1 MVTQNVNLD
10 LVPPRFGRS
19 NVTVPCSQYDKD
31 FRVINFSIFNKNV
44 LFNIP
49 SGSVVTIRG
58 TKPQDN
64 TGFEYQCT
72 YSGNLVTFPIQEQVT
87 VYSGE
92 IPAELRITK
101 DGKII
106 GSANFN
112 FLVEPSPLLN
122 ETVVSETD
130 LPLLQEALNA
140 VDDVLA
146 YKNEAQQ
153 SAEDSEA
160 WAVGERNGEAVEDT
174 DPTYHNNSKYY
185 SEQAYASEQS
195 ASQSSAD
202 ALGYKNDAKDYRDDA
217 LSYKNLA
224 EGYKNDAYDY
234 KELAKGYKDN
244 AYASEVN
251 AKASEDNAKSS
262 EDNALSYKND
272 AKTYRDEAYGFK
284 NDASGYSS
292 DALGYKNEA
301 KGYRDEA
308 YGFKNEASQSKTDAK
323 SYRDDALQYKND
335 ASGYKDD
342 ASASATSASTN
353 ALKSEGFAVGK
364 QNGTDVSS
372 GSPYFENNSKYYSEQ
387 AEASYNSTLALA
399 DTYAQKDG
407 VYPKLI
413 AGGII
418 ESEIKDEEFTY
429 QQTEHTGIANLNSI
443 KGNTLVWNQLC
454 PIPSASASTTVNDV
468 TITDNRDGS
477 FTLNGTA
484 SANGNFVIASNVPT
498 PIGHKFLIKGYVKV
512 GSNTGF
518 MGLAGLNI
526 DSGSGG
532 IWTNNLTYSQLN
544 ARIEI
549 KSGDTFNNTKMIPQY
564 FDLTSMF
571 GSGNEPTIAEFTSL
585 FPLPYYAYNT
595 GSLLSFTGT
604 GIKTVGFNQWDE
616 EWEVGDIDFTT
627 GQNASASTRWRTKN
641 YISIMPNTTYYCRAV
656 DVGQFLSIRARY
668 YDADKNYIGAN
679 DGNGENTN
687 TNYTFKTPQ
696 NAHYMRFTPNNSD
709 IPKGTKICI
718 NISSSKNGTYEPY
731 TTSTLSLPIST
742 YFPTGMKSVPNDGG
756 GTIYDE
762 LTPTR
767 AITRIGAINLG
778 VRDWTKN
785 NSRFNTV
792 NAISDIF
799 KIASPSVKCRC
810 ALYTSDTGA
819 SSRSVD
825 KSICIAN
832 NGFVYIYDTSFTGDA
847 DAFKTAMSDVYL
859 FYELAT
865 ESSVDVD
872 LDLTYRTYEGGTE
885 QLLPINTDE
894 PTTSPLKVNVEFD
907 FDENLNARIDK
918 MLNCLAQVETSPT
931 THAYSSGDYLMYN
944 YQLYKVTSSIAVGGT
959 LTVGTNISATTVMSE
974 LISLT
979 A

>member
-19 NVTVPCSQYDKD
+19 NVTVSCSQYDKD

-64 TGFEYQCT
+64 TGFEYQCSF
-72 YSGNLVTFPIQEQVT
+72 SGNLVTFPIQDQVT

-146 YKNEAQQ
+146 YRNEAEA
-153 SAEDSEA
+153 SALDSEA
-160 WAVGERNGEAVEDT
+160 WAVGERDGEAVEDT

-185 SEQAYASEQS
+185 AEQS
-195 ASQSSAD
+195 ATSESNAQQYSLD

-234 KELAKGYKDN
+234 KELAKGYKDD

-251 AKASEDNAKSS
+251 AKASEDNAKDYKDLA
-262 EDNALSYKND
+262 EGYKND

-292 DALGYKNEA
+292 DALGYKNEAKGYRDDAYSYKTDANTYKGEA

-342 ASASATSASTN
+342 ASASATSSSN
-353 ALKSEGFAVGK
+353 SALKSEGFAVGQ
-364 QNGTDVSS
+364 QNGTDVTS
-372 GSPYFENNSKYYSEQ
+372 GSPYYENNAKYYSEE
-387 AEASYNSTLALA
+387 AEESYNSTLAL
-399 DTYAQKDG
+399 TGTFAQKDG

-418 ESEIKDEEFTY
+418 ESEVKDEEFTY
-429 QQTEHTGIANLNSI
+429 QSTEHTGIANLNSI
-443 KGNTLVWNQLC
+443 KGNTLVWNQLV
-454 PIPSASASTTVNDV
+454 ANDTTSVTLTSGHIFV
-468 TITDNRDGS
+468 TIINGTFTRVNGTGHSVSVTGGTDN
-477 FTLNGTA
+477 
-484 SANGNFVIASNVPT
+484 V
-498 PIGHKFLIKGYVKV
+498 
-512 GSNTGF
+512 
-518 MGLAGLNI
+518 
-526 DSGSGG
+526 
-532 IWTNNLTYSQLN
+532 
-544 ARIEI
+544 
-549 KSGDTFNNTKMIPQY
+549 
-564 FDLTSMF
+564 FDLTKMF
-571 GSGNEPTIAEFTSL
+571 GSGNEPTLDQFRFLYSL
-585 FPLPYYAYNT
+585 SYYKNNT

-604 GIKTVGFNQWDE
+604 GIKVTGFNQWDG
-616 EWEVGDIDFTT
+616 EWEVGNISNIT
-627 GQNASASTRWRTKN
+627 GEDSSNSSRIRSVG
-641 YISIMPNTTYYCRAV
+641 YIPVFPNTTYYVKAPSGKS
-656 DVGQFLSIRARY
+656 VGLRY
-668 YDADKNYIGAN
+668 YDASKTFISASSVNN
-679 DGNGENTN
+679 DART
-687 TNYTFKTPQ
+687 TPS
-696 NAHYMRFTPNNSD
+696 NCHYLRFTVVDYSAYVEGD
-709 IPKGTKICI
+709 ICI

-742 YFPTGMKSVPNDGG
+742 YFPTGMKSAGSGANRV
-756 GTIYDE
+756 YDE
-762 LTPTR
+762 LTEEKVITRVGTR
-767 AITRIGAINLG
+767 AY
-778 VRDWTKN
+778 
-785 NSRFNTV
+785 
-792 NAISDIF
+792 
-799 KIASPSVKCRC
+799 ASGDE
-810 ALYTSDTGA
+810 SDTTVTTDGTNTNYA
-819 SSRSVD
+819 L
-825 KSICIAN
+825 
-832 NGFVYIYDTSFTGDA
+832 TTP
-847 DAFKTAMSDVYL
+847 
-859 FYELAT
+859 T
-865 ESSVDVD
+865 EVDVD

-894 PTTSPLKVNVEFD
+894 PTTSPISVNVEFD
-907 FDENLNARIDK
+907 FDENLNARIEK
-918 MLNCLAQVETSPT
+918 MLGCLAQVETSPT

-944 YQLYKVTSSIAVGGT
+944 YQLYKVTSSISVGGT
-959 LTVGTNISATTVMSE
+959 LTVGTNITATTVMSE

>member
-308 YGFKNEASQSKTDAK
+308 YGFRNDANTYQGEAKGYRDEAYGFKNEASQSKTDAK

-443 KGNTLVWNQLC
+443 KGNTLVWNQLVSNGDFSNGSTDFK
-454 PIPSASASTTVNDV
+454 PISSVQTSAISVSNGVATVTQAVESLSNISSMGISRATGKEITLTQNHVYITHVSLMASKQFNVYFAPTYGTYVGAEANTWKTFTVVWKKTNSTSASGVYWSIHNYQD
-468 TITDNRDGS
+468 
-477 FTLNGTA
+477 FE
-484 SANGNFVIASNVPT
+484 
-498 PIGHKFLIKGYVKV
+498 
-512 GSNTGF
+512 
-518 MGLAGLNI
+518 
-526 DSGSGG
+526 
-532 IWTNNLTYSQLN
+532 Q
-544 ARIEI
+544 
-549 KSGDTFNNTKMIPQY
+549 GDTFNMKNYYIC
-564 FDLTSMF
+564 DLTQMF
-571 GSGNEPTIAEFTSL
+571 GSTEADEILAMETAHAGDGVAYFRKLYSL
-585 FPLPYYAYNT
+585 SYYKNNT

-604 GIKTVGFNQWDE
+604 GIKVT
-616 EWEVGDIDFTT
+616 
-627 GQNASASTRWRTKN
+627 NADQT
-641 YISIMPNTTYYCRAV
+641 I
-656 DVGQFLSIRARY
+656 
-668 YDADKNYIGAN
+668 
-679 DGNGENTN
+679 E
-687 TNYTFKTPQ
+687 
-696 NAHYMRFTPNNSD
+696 
-709 IPKGTKICI
+709 
-718 NISSSKNGTYEPY
+718 
-731 TTSTLSLPIST
+731 STLSLPIST

-778 VRDWTKN
+778 VRYWTKN

>member
-64 TGFEYQCT
+64 TGFEYQCSF
-72 YSGNLVTFPIQEQVT
+72 SGNLVTFPIQEQVT

-130 LPLLQEALNA
+130 LPLLQAALNA

-146 YKNEAQQ
+146 YKNEAEQ

-160 WAVGERNGEAVEDT
+160 WAVGERDGEAVEDT

-185 SEQAYASEQS
+185 SEQAYASSQS

-202 ALGYKNDAKDYRDDA
+202 ALSYKNDAKDYRDDA

-224 EGYKNDAYDY
+224 EGYKDDALSYKNDAKDY
-234 KELAKGYKDN
+234 KDLAEGYKDN
-244 AYASEVN
+244 AYTSEV
-251 AKASEDNAKSS
+251 NAKSS
-262 EDNALSYKND
+262 EDNAKDYKDLALGYKND
-272 AKTYRDEAYGFK
+272 AKGYRDEAEGFK

-292 DALGYKNEA
+292 DALGYKNEAKGYRDEAYGFRNDANTYKGEA

-342 ASASATSASTN
+342 ASASATSSQTN
-353 ALKSEGFAVGK
+353 ALKSEGFAVGQ

-372 GSPYFENNSKYYSEQ
+372 DSPYYENNSKYYSEQ
-387 AEASYNSTLALA
+387 AESSYNDTVALSNNFA
-399 DTYAQKDG
+399 LKDG

-418 ESEIKDEEFTY
+418 ESEVKDEEFTY

-443 KGNTLVWNQLC
+443 KGNTLVWNQLV
-454 PIPSASASTTVNDV
+454 ANDTTSVTLTSGHVYITVINGVFTRVNGTGQSVSV
-468 TITDNRDGS
+468 TGGTDN
-477 FTLNGTA
+477 
-484 SANGNFVIASNVPT
+484 V
-498 PIGHKFLIKGYVKV
+498 
-512 GSNTGF
+512 
-518 MGLAGLNI
+518 
-526 DSGSGG
+526 
-532 IWTNNLTYSQLN
+532 
-544 ARIEI
+544 
-549 KSGDTFNNTKMIPQY
+549 
-564 FDLTSMF
+564 FDLTKMF
-571 GSGNEPTIAEFTSL
+571 GSGNEPTLEEFRKLYSL
-585 FPLPYYAYNT
+585 SYYKNNT

-616 EWEVGDIDFTT
+616 ELELGTLSTSTGEEVVATDRMR
-627 GQNASASTRWRTKN
+627 SKN
-641 YISIMPNTTYYCRAV
+641 YIPIIVGENYYFKNSDVTCYVLCYDNNYNYLGLARNVQGNGTNVANRVFYTVYGTQFIRFRLDVVYGTTY
-656 DVGQFLSIRARY
+656 
-668 YDADKNYIGAN
+668 KN
-679 DGNGENTN
+679 D
-687 TNYTFKTPQ
+687 
-696 NAHYMRFTPNNSD
+696 
-709 IPKGTKICI
+709 ICI
-718 NISSSKNGTYEPY
+718 NISSGKNGTYEPY
-731 TTSTLSLPIST
+731 TFNETDLPIST
-742 YFPTGMKSVPNDGG
+742 FFPTGMKSAGSGANRV
-756 GTIYDE
+756 YDE
-762 LTPTR
+762 LTEEK
-767 AITRIGAINLG
+767 AITRVGTRAY
-778 VRDWTKN
+778 
-785 NSRFNTV
+785 
-792 NAISDIF
+792 
-799 KIASPSVKCRC
+799 ASGDE
-810 ALYTSDTGA
+810 SDTTVTTDGTNTNYA
-819 SSRSVD
+819 L
-825 KSICIAN
+825 
-832 NGFVYIYDTSFTGDA
+832 TTP
-847 DAFKTAMSDVYL
+847 T
-859 FYELAT
+859 
-865 ESSVDVD
+865 SVDVD

-894 PTTSPLKVNVEFD
+894 PTTSPISVNVEFD
-907 FDENLNARIDK
+907 FDENLNARIEK

-959 LTVGTNISATTVMSE
+959 LTVGTNITATTVMSE
-974 LISLT
+974 LLSLT

>member
-1 MVTQNVNLD
+1 MIQTINLD
-10 LVPPRFGRS
+10 LVPSSSP
-19 NVTVPCSQYDKD
+19 TVFVRCSQYDKGS
-31 FRVINFSIFNKNV
+31 RQIQINVYNRNA
-44 LFNIP
+44 LYNIP
-49 SGSVVTIRG
+49 SNSVVTVRG

-64 TGFEYQCT
+64 TGFEYECT
-72 YSGNLVTFPIQEQVT
+72 YNGSIVTFPIQPQMT
-87 VYSGE
+87 VYAGK

-101 DGKII
+101 DGTIL
-106 GSANFN
+106 GSANFFFN
-112 FLVEPSPLLN
+112 VEESPLSDN
-122 ETVVSETD
+122 TVISETD
-130 LPLLQEALNA
+130 LPLLQEAIDS
-140 VDDVLA
+140 VDTVLS
-146 YKNEAQQ
+146 YRNEAEA
-153 SAEDSEA
+153 SALDSEA

-272 AKTYRDEAYGFK
+272 AKTYRDEAYGF
-284 NDASGYSS
+284 
-292 DALGYKNEA
+292 
-301 KGYRDEA
+301 
-308 YGFKNEASQSKTDAK
+308 
-323 SYRDDALQYKND
+323 KND

-518 MGLAGLNI
+518 MGFAGLNI

-532 IWTNNLTYSQLN
+532 IWTNALTYTSLN

-549 KSGDTFNNTKMIPQY
+549 KNGDIFNNTKMIPQY
-564 FDLTSMF
+564 FDLTKMF
-571 GSGNEPTIAEFTSL
+571 GSGNEPSTVAEFTSL
-585 FPLPYYAYNT
+585 FSLPYYAYNT

-641 YISIMPNTTYYCRAV
+641 YISIIPNTTYYCYAN
-656 DVGQFLSIRARY
+656 DVRQFLSIRARY

-679 DGNGENTN
+679 DGSGGNTN
-687 TNYTFKTPQ
+687 TNYTFLTPQ
-696 NAHYMRFTPNNSD
+696 NAHYMRFSPNNSD
-709 IPKGTKICI
+709 IPTGTKICI

-731 TTSTLSLPIST
+731 TESTLSLPIST
-742 YFPTGMKSVPNDGG
+742 YFPTGMKSAGSGANRV
-756 GTIYDE
+756 YDE
-762 LTPTR
+762 LTEEKAFTRVGTR
-767 AITRIGAINLG
+767 AYASGDESDSTVTTDG
-778 VRDWTKN
+778 T
-785 NSRFNTV
+785 NT
-792 NAISDIF
+792 NY
-799 KIASPSVKCRC
+799 
-810 ALYTSDTGA
+810 ALTTP
-819 SSRSVD
+819 
-825 KSICIAN
+825 
-832 NGFVYIYDTSFTGDA
+832 
-847 DAFKTAMSDVYL
+847 
-859 FYELAT
+859 T
-865 ESSVDVD
+865 EVDVD

-894 PTTSPLKVNVEFD
+894 PTTSPIKVNVEFD

-974 LISLT
+974 LLSLT